1 MDQQLHA
8 ALVAGQGLERQVMRI
23 AEDVRL
29 EPQERGRRISE
40 LVAKQA
46 ASQASVPDAWVTAG
60 RPEPLGFHYN
70 PRADFAEWFDGWLE
84 VETLVLEGEQR
95 GYSREEMLR
104 MILGNED
111 PFDQEFEAED
121 LGVIFRSN
129 EQAHTD

>member
-40 LVAKQA
+40 LIAQQTA
-46 ASQASVPDAWVTAG
+46 NQASVPDAWATAG

-70 PRADFAEWFDGWLE
+70 SRADYAEWFDGWFE

-95 GYSREEMLR
+95 GYTRDEMQH
-104 MILGNED
+104 MILSNEE